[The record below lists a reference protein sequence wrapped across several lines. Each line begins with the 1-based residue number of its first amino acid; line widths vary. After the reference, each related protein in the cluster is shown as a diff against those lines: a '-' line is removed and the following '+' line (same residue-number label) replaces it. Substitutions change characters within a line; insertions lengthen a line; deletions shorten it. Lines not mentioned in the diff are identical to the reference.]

1 MVKTLYIVSYYYW
14 DVLWITLLVKKYSSI
29 KSIKGLWSNF
39 IFFLN
44 NFKISLYKLVM
55 GPNGNPT
62 DTVCSNLGICQYFDI
77 SNVIIV
83 CGQRPSRPSKLFSV
97 VLAKMRLY

>member
-1 MVKTLYIVSYYYW
+1 
-14 DVLWITLLVKKYSSI
+14 
-29 KSIKGLWSNF
+29 
-39 IFFLN
+39 
-44 NFKISLYKLVM
+44 M

-83 CGQRPSRPSKLFSV
+83 CGQRPSRPSKFFSV